1 MTTKRKKMM
10 GYVNIVEE
18 KVREVEIAEI
28 KRMALNRKTR
38 KQRKLLMEMMM
49 N

>member
-1 MTTKRKKMM
+1 M
-10 GYVNIVEE
+10 GYVTIIEE
-18 KVREVEIAEI
+18 KVREVEIAQI
-28 KRMALNRKTR
+28 KRMAMKRKTR